1 MSNNLASQQL
11 SIMSTQMG
19 QVDTVDSSLVNK
31 HVGVTGPMSS
41 SPALHQF
48 AVSNQQMVLV
58 EPTSDNVNISNK
70 QMGQMKPKMGNYGPK
85 FAETESM
92 LYNQGSQ
99 KSVLPSKRKAT
110 VEPILSN
117 APLQQ
122 SPKPLS
128 VSAPLSKRTVQMHSM
143 SNIMGSQNSPAP
155 SRRIIKN
162 ESTPGKSGSQRVQAS
177 KNRVAPVGTSPRVQT
192 ESSDAI
198 RSKMRESLA
207 SALALVQQESKAPNK
222 EKNASHVAAI
232 APQQTQED
240 SKLAESTRVPVD
252 VAGRPENSSVALP
265 SKETCLTDARAD
277 SRSTFSESF
286 TSESV
291 GSSVQAWKS
300 IGQDQ
305 SNTVFLDGDVS
316 FCDNFFVKDELL
328 QGNGLSWA
336 WEMDMQ
342 AAEMK
347 EVQTAEKPSFVAVDV
362 GGDGGEQSIRSPQ
375 TLASKIEAEL
385 YKLFGGVN
393 KKYKEKGRSLM
404 FNLKDRSNPEL
415 RERVM
420 SGEISPERLCSMTA
434 EELAS
439 KELSEWRMAKA
450 EELAQMIV
458 LPDSDVDMRRRLV
471 KKTHKG
477 EYQVEVEQDDSA
489 SVEVSAG
496 ITMLPLIR
504 QKDQKTGADSS
515 LEANESKDE
524 EREVEKNKSE
534 KQDPSFSLTIPADG
548 TDLMQG
554 LIVDEFK
561 DAEFLPPIVSL
572 DEFMESLNS
581 EPPFEVLPVDAGQA
595 KPALVKKNS
604 EDKVKS
610 AGQAKPVADK
620 ETSEDKVKSSGQT
633 QHVLDKGN
641 SENLKSE
648 TRKELKVS
656 DPAFKDAINTNAG
669 KADKMD
675 VQYTEL
681 EVNKKSNKSPVEQK
695 APPSGASTLQAVWEG
710 VLQLTISAPDKK
722 KASKKEGEKN
732 ADMILEDLT
741 CAESGENTSTKEWPN
756 LFEIKGRVRLDAFE
770 KFLQELPMSRSR
782 AVMVAQFVLKEGSS
796 ESEVA
801 SLSEA
806 VDSYV
811 LDERL
816 GFAEPAPGIEVYFCP
831 PHPKIVEMISTS
843 LSKDKT
849 EIINSTENSLIGV
862 VVWRK
867 LHLSSAISP
876 NSSSHHKHGSKKQ
889 HLASRRQ
896 HEHDSNVNVNL
907 TSKAPVPFGRPP
919 IGRGAPPGDDD
930 DDDDIPPGFGPAAA
944 RDVDDLPEFNFSG
957 NQNPSVPKLSSQN
970 TMRGP
975 RMAPPP
981 SRPVDQMRQLVQQYG
996 QIGSS
1001 WQDNSDARLGIQPW
1015 NDDDDD
1021 IPEWQPDAP
1030 PQQQP
1035 RPHLAAPGFHQPMR
1049 PHVGSQV
1056 PERPPANMAQ
1066 NVPWQ
1071 QGATRW
1077 VQPPNVGQYH
1087 VPRSRGF

>member
-1 MSNNLASQQL
+1 
-11 SIMSTQMG
+11 
-19 QVDTVDSSLVNK
+19 
-31 HVGVTGPMSS
+31 
-41 SPALHQF
+41 
-48 AVSNQQMVLV
+48 MVLV
-58 EPTSDNVNISNK
+58 EPTSDNVNVSNK
-70 QMGQMKPKMGNYGPK
+70 QKGQMEPKMGNCSPK
-85 FAETESM
+85 IAETESM

-110 VEPILSN
+110 VEPMLSN
-117 APLQQ
+117 ALQQQ
-122 SPKPLS
+122 SPIPLS
-128 VSAPLSKRTVQMHSM
+128 VNAPLSKRTVQVHSM
-143 SNIMGSQNSPAP
+143 STIMGSQNSPAP
-155 SRRIIKN
+155 SRRIIRN
-162 ESTPGKSGSQRVQAS
+162 ESTPGKSGSQRIQAS
-177 KNRVAPVGTSPRVQT
+177 KNRVAPAGTSPKVQT

-222 EKNASHVAAI
+222 EKNASERNASHVAAI

-240 SKLAESTRVPVD
+240 SKLAESTHVPVD
-252 VAGRPENSSVALP
+252 DAGPPENCSAALT

-286 TSESV
+286 TSGSV
-291 GSSVQAWKS
+291 GSSVQTWKN

-305 SNTVFLDGDVS
+305 SNTVFLDGEVS

-342 AAEMK
+342 VAETK
-347 EVQTAEKPSFVAVDV
+347 EVQTAEKPSFLAADV
-362 GGDGGEQSIRSPQ
+362 GGDGGEQPIRSPQ

-458 LPDSDVDMRRRLV
+458 LPDSDVDIRRRLV

-477 EYQVEVEQDDSA
+477 EYQVEVEQEDSA

-496 ITMLPLIR
+496 TTMLPRIR
-504 QKDQKTGADSS
+504 QKDKKTGADSS
-515 LEANESKDE
+515 LEANKSKDE
-524 EREVEKNKSE
+524 EKEVEKNKSE
-534 KQDPSFSLTIPADG
+534 NQDPSFSLTIPADG

-581 EPPFEVLPVDAGQA
+581 EPPFEVLPVDAGQT
-595 KPALVKKNS
+595 KSVLVKKNS

-610 AGQAKPVADK
+610 AGPAKPVADK
-620 ETSEDKVKSSGQT
+620 EGSEDKVKSTGQM
-633 QHVLDKGN
+633 QHVSDKGN
-641 SENLKSE
+641 SENFLKSE

-656 DPAFKDAINTNAG
+656 DPASKDAINTNAG
-669 KADKMD
+669 RADKMD

-695 APPSGASTLQAVWEG
+695 APPSGACTLQAVWEG
-710 VLQLTISAPDKK
+710 VLQLTISAPVTVI
-722 KASKKEGEKN
+722 GFYR
-732 ADMILEDLT
+732 
-741 CAESGENTSTKEWPN
+741 CGENTSTKEWPY

-796 ESEVA
+796 ESEVE

-816 GFAEPAPGIEVYFCP
+816 GFAEPTPGIEVYFCP
-831 PHPKIVEMISTS
+831 PHPKIVEMISNS

-876 NSSSHHKHGSKKQ
+876 NSSLHHKHGSKKQ

-919 IGRGAPPGDDD
+919 IGRVVPPGDDD

-944 RDVDDLPEFNFSG
+944 RDVDDLPEFNFCG
-957 NQNPSVPKLSSQN
+957 NLNPAVPKLSSQN

-975 RMAPPP
+975 RMAPPL

-1021 IPEWQPDAP
+1021 IPEWWPDAP

-1035 RPHLAAPGFHQPMR
+1035 RPHPAAPGFHQPMR
-1049 PHVGSQV
+1049 PHEGSQV
-1056 PERPPANMAQ
+1056 PVRPPANMMQ